1 MCEVLNACSLKE
13 TNDCEHIC
21 TQSYETYICSCNLGY
36 QLKGKI
42 IYVLCII
49 VLIFLSFMCLVFLSK
64 VDNCNIS
71 TLDILVN
78 LEKKCIFFFVFF
90 SHQHSWID
98 SNIFLRV
105 SLKALLPKWCLKSTK
120 EYLFGEILFQ
130 DFFSWLWCFSTHSG
144 WIFSLFAFTHCLS
157 HWSSIQPSVRK
168 MVKMIINTKN
178 PWSLYS
184 FGKITIFDTY
194 VI

>member
-1 MCEVLNACSLKE
+1 MIRKVLYGTIDRLSGYFTL
-13 TNDCEHIC
+13 HFGWSS
-21 TQSYETYICSCNLGY
+21 SYCFW
-36 QLKGKI
+36 
-42 IYVLCII
+42 CII
-49 VLIFLSFMCLVFLSK
+49 GNIFVYLCLWTWVAGKLSEKHIFLSK

-78 LEKKCIFFFVFF
+78 LEKKCIFFFVFL
-90 SHQHSWID
+90 SHHHSWID
-98 SNIFLRV
+98 SYIFLRV

-130 DFFSWLWCFSTHSG
+130 DFFSWLWSFSTHSG

-157 HWSSIQPSVRK
+157 HWSSIQHSVRK

-178 PWSLYS
+178 P
-184 FGKITIFDTY
+184 
-194 VI
+194 